1 MAKTLRQGLRMPAK
15 PMPKQ
20 GSKPT
25 KFISKADKDS
35 PAGDK
40 NQRSTSGNLKLPKTA
55 TNQSYGSKG
64 KK

>member
-1 MAKTLRQGLRMPAK
+1 MAKKAPTK

-20 GSKPT
+20 GSKPA
-25 KFISKADKDS
+25 KFILKADKDS

-40 NQRSTSGNLKLPKTA
+40 NQRSTSGNVKLAKTA
-55 TNQSYGSKG
+55 TRQDYKG